1 MLWSGVPNK
10 FDLIW
15 FELSFRISRMNS
27 WTLSL
32 HRSCLCWR
40 CYHTY
45 VWSAPSRQC
54 PPIMGGATGSVGD
67 NVLNRNRVCVG
78 GGPMKM
84 TFASMFIN
92 ATIRQQISIYSMGPT
107 DICLLVPHI
116 LKSGDTFFCSLR
128 SRILFCTPTLK
139 SAAPPM
145 PPINVFA
152 APLELSYQ
160 NHGPKEN
167 QKTWVQVTRRRQSS

>member
-1 MLWSGVPNK
+1 MDTITSPILLMLTMLPYIR
-10 FDLIW
+10 LISSKQTVSSNHGRRNR
-15 FELSFRISRMNS
+15 E
-27 WTLSL
+27 
-32 HRSCLCWR
+32 CGG
-40 CYHTY
+40 
-45 VWSAPSRQC
+45 QC
-54 PPIMGGATGSVGD
+54 PQPQPGVW
-67 NVLNRNRVCVG
+67 G

-92 ATIRQQISIYSMGPT
+92 ATTRQQISIYSIGPT